1 MSISPSTFVT
11 FIRRTPELVMSNVI
25 NIWYFFLLYVSV
37 LVFRLYRSALHKYT
51 VDGHSYCRA
60 SHGNKLESVRQ
71 YTYDVG
77 LSHCSGCVDIR
88 HNTHTAVKPLC
99 ASEWRSEKRTS
110 EKTRKRERKTSL
122 KWDNVDFSGAH
133 VYFCYSVPTNR
144 LEHAQ
149 FDSSFMCILCNFLV
163 LTVSND
169 SE

>member
-25 NIWYFFLLYVSV
+25 NIWYFFLLYVSM

-110 EKTRKRERKTSL
+110 EQAKKQEKERERPRWNEIMLTSAARMFIFAIQYQL
-122 KWDNVDFSGAH
+122 IVWSTRSSTAVSCA
-133 VYFCYSVPTNR
+133 FCAIS
-144 LEHAQ
+144 
-149 FDSSFMCILCNFLV
+149 
-163 LTVSND
+163 
-169 SE
+169 

>member
-11 FIRRTPELVMSNVI
+11 FIRRTPEFVVSNVI

-37 LVFRLYRSALHKYT
+37 LVFRLYRSAVYSGRPQLLQSIAWKYT
-51 VDGHSYCRA
+51 WKCKTIYIRRWTEPLLWLCRHSTQHSY
-60 SHGNKLESVRQ
+60 SRQ
-71 YTYDVG
+71 TT
-77 LSHCSGCVDIR
+77 LRSGMKKWKANQR
-88 HNTHTAVKPLC
+88 K
-99 ASEWRSEKRTS
+99 S

-122 KWDNVDFSGAH
+122 RWDNVDFSGAH